1 MRMLVAA
8 LAMVAIGSQASAQTS
23 STFWSSYHTP
33 HAQEVIP
40 YSDNAPNHG
49 GGFIQKPDTSTLV
62 RPMNE
67 PNPHVDQYFRTS
79 PGVQRQAVLC
89 FGPWFCR
96 PKNR

>member
-1 MRMLVAA
+1 MRMLVAV
-8 LAMVAIGSQASAQTS
+8 LAMTAIGSQAMAGTS

-40 YSDNAPNHG
+40 YSDDAPNHG

-67 PNPHVDQYFRTS
+67 PNPHVDQYFRTG
-79 PGVQRQAVLC
+79 PQTGRLVLC
-89 FGPWFCR
+89 LGPWFCR